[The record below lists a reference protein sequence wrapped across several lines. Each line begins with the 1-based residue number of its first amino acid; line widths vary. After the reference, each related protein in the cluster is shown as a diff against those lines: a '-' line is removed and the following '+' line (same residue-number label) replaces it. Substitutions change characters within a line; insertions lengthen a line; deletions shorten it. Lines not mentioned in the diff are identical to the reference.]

1 MSRKRVLVR
10 SLTGGVFRR
19 SGLAFTPAGV
29 ELRESAITPEI
40 RAEAMLAIE
49 PIRRDVE
56 DEPAAVKR
64 STDRSEGKSKSKDKS
79 KGG

>member
-1 MSRKRVLVR
+1 
-10 SLTGGVFRR
+10 LTGGVFRR
-19 SGLAFTPAGV
+19 SGLAFRPAGV

-56 DEPAAVKR
+56 DEPPAVKR
-64 STDRSEGKSKSKDKS
+64 STGRGEGKSKSKDKS